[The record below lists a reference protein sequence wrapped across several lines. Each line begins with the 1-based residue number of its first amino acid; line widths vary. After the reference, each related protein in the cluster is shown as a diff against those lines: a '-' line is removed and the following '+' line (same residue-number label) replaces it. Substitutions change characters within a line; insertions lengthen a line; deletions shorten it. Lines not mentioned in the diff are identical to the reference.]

1 MPKPRFINPDA
12 IAKPPG
18 YTHVVDISGPA
29 RTIYIAGQL
38 GLDRDGN
45 LAGDPGDF
53 AAQAV
58 QAFENLKAALGS
70 VGAGFEHIVKV
81 NNYLVD
87 IKHLPLLREVR
98 KGYFNMAAPPAST
111 TVAIAELARE
121 GALYEIDAIVV
132 LPET

>member
-1 MPKPRFINPDA
+1 MPKPRFINPYA

-18 YTHVVDISGPA
+18 YTHVVEVTGG

-58 QAFENLKAALGS
+58 QAFENLKAALAS

-98 KGYFNMAAPPAST
+98 KSYFNMASPPAST

-121 GALYEIDAIVV
+121 GALYEIDAVVV
-132 LPET
+132 LPDN